1 MNPHSKTASR
11 AGLTV
16 PVVSIAVAASSYQN
30 RSEIATAEY
39 AAVKVATQFRL
50 TISTARL
57 VCQLSGLGVGQ

>member
-1 MNPHSKTASR
+1 MSLHSKTASL

-16 PVVSIAVAASSYQN
+16 PEVSKAVAAPFYQN
-30 RSEIATAEY
+30 RSELATAEY

-50 TISTARL
+50 TISRARL